1 MDEFSALRARQRAF
15 VEARGWQEFHTPKN
29 LALALTG
36 EVGELVSEVQW
47 LAAEEIPAAL
57 AEGPLRGRIAD
68 EAADVLLYL
77 LRFADSCGI
86 DLLAAANAKID
97 RNEQRFPVE
106 LQRGSIVR
114 VDPRSDPVSTTQ
126 PDGAESR

>member
-1 MDEFSALRARQRAF
+1 MDEFSALRARQAAF

-36 EVGELVSEVQW
+36 EVGELVSEIQW
-47 LAAEEIPAAL
+47 LDPADIPTAL
-57 AEGPLRGRIAD
+57 AEGPLRDRLAD

-86 DLLAAANAKID
+86 DLLDAANAKID
-97 RNEQRFPVE
+97 RNERRFPAE
-106 LQRGSIVR
+106 LQRGTIVR
-114 VDPRSDPVSTTQ
+114 VEPASTTAVCGE
-126 PDGAESR
+126 PTD